1 MEGVDDTDGD
11 GYTLNEEHKYGFS
24 LFLVGN
30 PEEGGYS
37 RAASSMLTIH
47 APNDVPAP
55 PSPPDADG
63 DGIADVFDLDT
74 DGDGSTDEEE
84 FSNGTDPND
93 AESFTLDQQ
102 LALEEVV
109 KVDFSQDP

>member
-1 MEGVDDTDGD
+1 MGGSNTFPHSDTDGD
-11 GYTLNEEHKYGFS
+11 GYDLNEERKYGFS
-24 LFLVGN
+24 VFLVD
-30 PEEGGYS
+30 ERRRGGYS
-37 RAASSMLTIH
+37 SSSSAMLTIH

-84 FSNGTDPND
+84 FSNGTD
-93 AESFTLDQQ
+93 E
-102 LALEEVV
+102 
-109 KVDFSQDP
+109 

>member
-1 MEGVDDTDGD
+1 
-11 GYTLNEEHKYGFS
+11 
-24 LFLVGN
+24 
-30 PEEGGYS
+30 
-37 RAASSMLTIH
+37 MLTIH

-84 FSNGTDPND
+84 FSNGTDPNMPNPLLWI
-93 AESFTLDQQ
+93 SNSYWKRF
-102 LALEEVV
+102 
-109 KVDFSQDP
+109 